1 MIFISMTIIY
11 ELHQNVLP
19 MKIALLHRTH
29 VDPIFVSVGQ
39 RTNAQEDPMYV
50 QLGNANVVKTMNVH
64 LQSIVLLENA

>member
-1 MIFISMTIIY
+1 
-11 ELHQNVLP
+11 
-19 MKIALLHRTH
+19 MKIALEHRTH